1 MPNYAYYRKQFMPL
15 SDAKMSVMTNFM
27 HYGTGVFEGIRG
39 SWNKDDQQVYLFR
52 LKEHYERL
60 LNGCKAL
67 KLNIPYTVADMIKIT
82 VELVSRSGLKE
93 SQYVRPL
100 AYKSTEAIGVRLHNL
115 ENDFLMFNLPWTR
128 YLEADKCRV
137 GVSSWRRPGNNFAMP
152 SAKITGQYYN
162 SAFSKTEAIENG
174 FDEAIV
180 LNEWGRV
187 AEGSGENV
195 FLVINGKLVTPAP
208 SESILIGVTRNS
220 VIELAKKEL
229 GIETIE
235 RQIERQELY
244 TADEAFF
251 TGTAAN
257 VAPIA
262 EIDHRLV
269 GSGEIGPVTQKLSEI
284 YIDVIHGR
292 NPKYKSWC
300 TPVY

>member
-1 MPNYAYYRKQFMPL
+1 
-15 SDAKMSVMTNFM
+15 
-27 HYGTGVFEGIRG
+27 
-39 SWNKDDQQVYLFR
+39 
-52 LKEHYERL
+52 
-60 LNGCKAL
+60 
-67 KLNIPYTVADMIKIT
+67 
-82 VELVSRSGLKE
+82 
-93 SQYVRPL
+93 
-100 AYKSTEAIGVRLHNL
+100 
-115 ENDFLMFNLPWTR
+115 
-128 YLEADKCRV
+128 
-137 GVSSWRRPGNNFAMP
+137 VSSWRRPGNNFAMP

-195 FLVINGKLVTPAP
+195 FLVMNGKLVTPAP

-220 VIELAKKEL
+220 VIELAKKEM

-257 VAPIA
+257 VAPIT

-269 GSGEIGPVTQKLSEI
+269 GSGEIGPVTQKLSET

>member
-1 MPNYAYYRKQFMPL
+1 MPNYAFYNQKFMPL
-15 SDAKMSVMTNFM
+15 TEAKMGVMTNFM

-39 SWNKDDQQVYLFR
+39 SWNKEKQQVYLFR

-60 LNGCKAL
+60 LDGCKAL
-67 KLNIPYTVADMIKIT
+67 KIDLPYSVNDLIKLT
-82 VELVSRSGLKE
+82 VELVQKSGLKE

-115 ENDFLMFNLPWTR
+115 KSDFLMFNLPWTR
-128 YLEADKCRV
+128 YLETDKCKV
-137 GVSSWRRPGNNFAMP
+137 GVSSWRRPGNNFAIP
-152 SAKITGQYYN
+152 QAKITGQYVN

-180 LNEWGRV
+180 LNESGRV
-187 AEGSGENV
+187 AEGSGENL
-195 FLVINGKLVTPAP
+195 FMVIKGKLVTPSA
-208 SESILIGVTRNS
+208 SESILIGITRNS
-220 VIELAKKEL
+220 VIEIAKNEMKLEV
-229 GIETIE
+229 IE
-235 RQIERQELY
+235 RPVERGELY
-244 TADEAFF
+244 TCDEAFY

-269 GSGEIGPVTQKLSEI
+269 GKGEIGPITQKLSDI
-284 YIDVIHGR
+284 YLDIIHGK
-292 NPKYKSWC
+292 NPKYMPWC

>member
-15 SDAKMSVMTNFM
+15 TEAKISVMTNFM

-39 SWNKDDQQVYLFR
+39 SWNKEDQQVYLFR
-52 LKEHYERL
+52 LKEHYQRL
-60 LNGCKAL
+60 LDGCKAL
-67 KLNIPYTVADMIKIT
+67 KIKIPYTVDDMIKIT
-82 VELVSRSGLKE
+82 VELVKRSGLKE

-128 YLEADKCRV
+128 YLETDKCRV
-137 GVSSWRRPGNNFAMP
+137 AVSSWRRPGNNFAIP

-162 SAFSKTEAIENG
+162 SAFTKTEAVENG

-187 AEGSGENV
+187 AEGSGENL
-195 FLVINGKLVTPAP
+195 FLVENGKLITPSAN
-208 SESILIGVTRNS
+208 ESILIGITRNS
-220 VIELAKKEL
+220 VIEIAKNEL

-235 RQIERQELY
+235 RQVERAELY
-244 TADEAFF
+244 TADEAFY

-262 EIDHRLV
+262 EIDHRPV
-269 GSGEIGPVTQKLSEI
+269 GNGDIGPITQKLSEI
-284 YIDVIHGR
+284 YLNVIHGR
-292 NPKYKSWC
+292 VPRYKDWC
-300 TPVY
+300 TPV